1 MLRFENLSK
10 RYGDHILFTN
20 LRYNTDAGCIALSDE
35 MGSGKSTLLGI
46 LAGAI
51 DADEGE
57 IWLGGHSLSSEP
69 ARARAALTYV
79 PEDCMTYPQQ
89 TGRAFLEE
97 MASTRNASLDA
108 RALELADRFGL
119 TPHLDKRFEQMSF
132 GTRKKMFL
140 TAATL
145 GQSSVLIADEPSG
158 GLDAAAKS
166 VLIEL
171 FTTLAQD
178 RTVLF
183 TSYDAALAQACLAT
197 VVSFADLAS
206 GAGTSPT

>member
-10 RYGDHILFTN
+10 RYGDHVLFTN
-20 LRYNTDAGCIALSDE
+20 LRYSTDAGCVALSDE

-51 DADEGE
+51 DADEGD
-57 IWLGGHSLSSEP
+57 IWLGGHALRSAAS
-69 ARARAALTYV
+69 RAKAVLTYV

-89 TGRAFLEE
+89 TGRAFLEQ

-119 TPHLDKRFEQMSF
+119 TPHLDKRFEQMSY
-132 GTRKKMFL
+132 GTRKKTFL

-145 GQSSVLIADEPSG
+145 GESSVLIADEPLG
-158 GLDAAAKS
+158 GLDAAART

-171 FTTLAQD
+171 FTTLARD
-178 RTVLF
+178 RTVFF
-183 TSYDAALAQACLAT
+183 TSYDETLAQACEAT
-197 VVSFADLAS
+197 IVSFADLSS
-206 GAGTSPT
+206 G

>member
-10 RYGDHILFTN
+10 RYGDHILFKN
-20 LRYNTDAGCIALSDE
+20 LRYSTDAGCIALSDE

-57 IWLGGHSLSSEP
+57 IWLGDHSLRSEP
-69 ARARAALTYV
+69 ARAKAALTYV

-97 MASTRNASLDA
+97 MASTRDASLDA

-132 GTRKKMFL
+132 GTRKKMFF

-145 GQSSVLIADEPSG
+145 GQSSVLIADEPTS
-158 GLDAAAKS
+158 GLDAAAKN

-178 RTVLF
+178 HTVLF
-183 TSYDAALAQACLAT
+183 TSYDAALAQACQAT
-197 VVSFADLAS
+197 IVSFADLAS